1 MTAVLFLCG
10 IVFVIYTYGGPE
22 SINTGDLLS
31 ISSVFAAFVSHLSKF
46 NHFIPTPASA
56 DKHISIPYPYRFH
69 GGTGQYG
76 SAFSPV
82 QNSVSHGQCGRNAAV
97 PVLIDHSLQVHKF
110 RIKRKV
116 KRSV

>member
-56 DKHISIPYPYRFH
+56 DKHICIPYPYRFH

-76 SAFSPV
+76 SAFSRCKIRYHMG
-82 QNSVSHGQCGRNAAV
+82 SAAV
-97 PVLIDHSLQVHKF
+97 MRLYLSLLIILC
-110 RIKRKV
+110 
-116 KRSV
+116 RSINSG